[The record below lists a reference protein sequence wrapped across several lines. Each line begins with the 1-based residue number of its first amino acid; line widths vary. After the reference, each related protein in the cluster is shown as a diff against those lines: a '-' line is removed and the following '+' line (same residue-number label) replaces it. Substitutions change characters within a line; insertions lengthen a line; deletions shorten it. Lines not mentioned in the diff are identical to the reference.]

1 MIVACVEN
9 FLLNPTLPPVYSMH
23 WNNIPDV
30 IRHGQKSV
38 FDALG
43 IPLIHEN
50 ANKKPHG
57 VWMNE
62 VIDRHE
68 SDAVIV
74 FSDIDAFPIHAEAY
88 ARAVACAEE
97 GGIFGLAQ
105 FSNHKK
111 NLDIYAGP
119 MFMAFRK
126 STWERLGRPQ
136 LRSSSDNDAAEVM
149 SVLARKKDVALE
161 LVYPSSCLIP
171 KWALAEHGV
180 FGIGTFYGQCD
191 FFHLFESRR
200 PAYERLFESVVSD
213 VAAKRKLNFREYL
226 CIADSAKTDRPE
238 DLKKPG
244 FRLRLKS
251 LLTRK

>member
-1 MIVACVEN
+1 MDKN
-9 FLLNPTLPPVYSMH
+9 LPAVYSMH
-23 WNNIPDV
+23 WDNIPDV
-30 IRHGQKSV
+30 IRHGQKTV

-43 IPLIHEN
+43 IELIQEN

-68 SDAVIV
+68 SNAVIV
-74 FSDIDAFPIHAEAY
+74 FCDIDAFPINAEAY
-88 ARAVACAEE
+88 ARAVACAIE

-111 NLDIYAGP
+111 NTDIYAGP

-126 STWERLGRPQ
+126 STWEQLGRPQ
-136 LRSSSDNDAAEVM
+136 LRSSSDNDAAEIM
-149 SVLARKKDVALE
+149 SVLARQKDVALK

-213 VAAKRKLNFREYL
+213 VVAKRKLNFRDYI
-226 CIADSAKTDRPE
+226 CIADSAKTDRSE
-238 DLKKPG
+238 DPKKRG
-244 FRLRLKS
+244 LRLRLKS
-251 LLTRK
+251 LFTRK